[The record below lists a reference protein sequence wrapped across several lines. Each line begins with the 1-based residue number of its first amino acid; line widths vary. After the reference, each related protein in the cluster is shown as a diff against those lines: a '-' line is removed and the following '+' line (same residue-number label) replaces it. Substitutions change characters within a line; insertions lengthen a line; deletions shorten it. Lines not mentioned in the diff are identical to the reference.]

1 MDFYSTRPIEEVSK
15 LTYKGIKSNK
25 EIVVSPHALDHLSEG
40 QRKVF
45 KGEDLKYMVAKETP
59 RKVFLQ
65 DNGRY
70 AVFFRKAD
78 GYRKLI
84 LEVKEKIITIV
95 SFWDM
100 LEIPKYVLK
109 NGK

>member
-1 MDFYSTRPIEEVSK
+1 MDFYTTKPIEEVSK
-15 LTYKGIKSNK
+15 VTYKVIKSNK
-25 EIVVSPHALDHLSEG
+25 ELVVSPHAFDHLSEG

-45 KGEDLKYMVAKETP
+45 KEEDLKHMVAKETP

-70 AVFFRKAD
+70 AAFFRKDD

-84 LEVKEKIITIV
+84 LEVEEKIITIV

-100 LEIPKYVLK
+100 LEIPKYRLNNEK
-109 NGK
+109 